1 MSVLLEF
8 GEKNII
14 LEATAEDFFKN
25 ISSAHS
31 EAEVKSI
38 KVSYDSKIAA
48 AKRSFWMSYGK
59 ERAESDIAHE
69 HIVVKKIE
77 ACKVDIDVDIDSY
90 IADFKAGFMI
100 SDASNKEAF
109 DLYVKICEEALEAAF
124 EEAR

>member
-31 EAEVKSI
+31 EVEVKSI

-59 ERAESDIAHE
+59 ERAEQI
-69 HIVVKKIE
+69 KK
-77 ACKVDIDVDIDSY
+77 S
-90 IADFKAGFMI
+90 I
-100 SDASNKEAF
+100 SSNTERSNKISNSNYRF
-109 DLYVKICEEALEAAF
+109 T
-124 EEAR
+124 